1 MTNLFTLSYW
11 FESRPE
17 VFVPLARNLFIAFL
31 ALLFVAGIVFMIY
44 RKKTGKNK
52 ILFNKL
58 YDFCFINL
66 VLGVVLLFFNGQQIQ
81 FFSSRFWLLIW
92 LAIIIV
98 WLLNISKKIK
108 KIIFHREE
116 RRKEEEF
123 KKYLP

>member
-11 FESRPE
+11 FKSRPE
-17 VFVPLARNLFIAFL
+17 AFIPLARNLFIAFL
-31 ALLFVAGIVFMIY
+31 VLLFVAGVVFMIY

-66 VLGVVLLFFNGQQIQ
+66 VIGVLLLFFNNQQVQ
-81 FFSSRFWLLIW
+81 FFSARFWLLIW
-92 LAIIIV
+92 LAVMIV
-98 WLLNISKKIK
+98 WLLNISKRVK
-108 KIIFHREE
+108 KIIFQREE